1 MICILA
7 KNSPKPFYSRVS
19 YWLTIV
25 SYHQNKLCTCMNNV
39 GISNLPWYAACNFP
53 DSAVN
58 VSTCCCTT
66 TKSLSCPSCFRW
78 RPWTLAMSRPR
89 SSMDSEE
96 SFSWR
101 RVISSFKSLLNPW
114 ISAALASRLVRS
126 LIWSWSWAHMDL
138 KGETKQMRQPKS
150 CRTSAQ
156 LRTSFS
162 LIRTKTFLPR
172 ENQVAYT
179 FPCIVFSLFEK
190 KIPFSGHLQW
200 QIRA

>member
-58 VSTCCCTT
+58 VSTCWCTT

-138 KGETKQMRQPKS
+138 KGKTKQMRQPKA
-150 CRTSAQ
+150 CRTSEQAH
-156 LRTSFS
+156 R
-162 LIRTKTFLPR
+162 
-172 ENQVAYT
+172 
-179 FPCIVFSLFEK
+179 
-190 KIPFSGHLQW
+190 
-200 QIRA
+200 